1 VKTIIRKL
9 WRGTVFLV
17 ALACCGLFLGMG
29 WTSWAAPATGEV
41 AEPPSGMRFI
51 VGGVYTPLFKTE
63 GMEPATTVSPFYLD
77 MYPVTNAQYVAFVQ
91 SNLRWRRS
99 QVSPLLADAAYLHY
113 WQADFPPLVVAAAMA
128 QRPVT
133 YVSWFAAYAYCRWQQ
148 KRLPSSAEWELAALA
163 SETAPDG
170 RKDPGYQAH
179 LLEWY
184 TLPTPAVPPLIGSG
198 QQNYWGISDLHG
210 SIWEWV
216 ADFQTA
222 FVTGAT
228 RGDREAEGDRF
239 CGFGAFAVSEQ
250 ERVNYPAFM
259 RDAYR
264 SSLRGTYTLHNL
276 GFRCAKDLP

>member
-1 VKTIIRKL
+1 MKTIIKKL
-9 WRGTVFLV
+9 QVGTVFLV
-17 ALACCGLFLGMG
+17 ALECCSLLLGTG
-29 WTSWAAPATGEV
+29 WTSWAAPAAGEG

-51 VGGVYTPLFKTE
+51 VGGVYAPLFKAE
-63 GMEPATTVSPFYLD
+63 GVAQATTVASFYLD
-77 MYPVTNAQYVAFVQ
+77 IYQVTNAQYVAFVQ
-91 SNLRWRRS
+91 ANRRWRRS
-99 QVSPLLADAAYLHY
+99 QVSPLLADAAYLQH
-113 WQADFPPLVVAAAMA
+113 WQADFPPPEVAAAIA

-133 YVSWFAAYAYCRWQQ
+133 HVSWFAARAYCRWQQ
-148 KRLPSSAEWELAALA
+148 KRLPSSAEWELVALA

-170 RKDPGYQAH
+170 RKDPGYQAR

-184 TLPTPAVPPLIGSG
+184 TLPTPAMPPLIGSG
-198 QQNYWGISDLHG
+198 QKNYWGIYDLHG

-216 ADFQTA
+216 ADFQAA
-222 FVTGAT
+222 FVTGAA
-228 RGDREAEGDRF
+228 RGDKEAESDRF

>member
-1 VKTIIRKL
+1 
-9 WRGTVFLV
+9 
-17 ALACCGLFLGMG
+17 
-29 WTSWAAPATGEV
+29 
-41 AEPPSGMRFI
+41 MRFI
-51 VGGVYTPLFKTE
+51 GGGVYAPLFKTE
-63 GMEPATTVSPFYLD
+63 AEEQAMTVAPFYLD
-77 MYPVTNAQYVAFVQ
+77 MYPVTHAQYRDFVQ
-91 SNLRWRRS
+91 ANQRWRRS
-99 QVSPLLADAAYLHY
+99 QVSPLLADAAYLYH
-113 WQADFPPLVVAAAMA
+113 WQADFPRPEVAAAMA

-133 YVSWFAAYAYCRWQQ
+133 YVSWFAARAYCRWQQ
-148 KRLPSSAEWELAALA
+148 KRLPSSAEWELVALA
-163 SETAPDG
+163 SETVPDG
-170 RKDPGYQAH
+170 RKDPDYQAR

-184 TLPTPAVPPLIGSG
+184 TLPIPAVPPLIGSG
-198 QQNYWGISDLHG
+198 QKNFWEISDLHG

-222 FVTGAT
+222 FVTGAA
-228 RGDREAEGDRF
+228 RGDKEAEGDRF